1 MSDKI
6 MAKYLLKVFVIED
19 DEFYSSLIKKSL
31 ENDERFDVTVFPD
44 GSSFLE
50 NLREEPDIVTIDH
63 YLPDMEGLEVLK
75 KVREHN
81 EDIIPIIVSG
91 QEEVEV
97 VVQAYRLGARDYII
111 KKGNSVKELV
121 ESIKKFSSTV
131 SLRKEVQDLRAKILD
146 REKYNE
152 IIGESKPILEVL
164 RLLQKV
170 EKTDAMVLIT
180 GESGTGKEVVAKN
193 IHYNSARRKKPMV
206 TVNMPAIP
214 EELVESELFGH
225 EKGAFTGANSR
236 HIGKFEEAD
245 GGTIFLDE
253 IGELNFDL
261 QAKLLRVLE
270 EKTITRVGGN
280 KEIKL
285 DVRVLAA
292 TNQNLSEMVKEKK
305 FREDLYYRLQGFLLH
320 MPPLRERD
328 NDIIL
333 LAKYFLREYVKDQK
347 LQVKDFSKEALQAL
361 LDHSWPG
368 NVRELKSVVERAVL
382 ITDDENIQPDDL
394 IFSQVPT

>member
-1 MSDKI
+1 MG
-6 MAKYLLKVFVIED
+6 KYLLKVFVIED
-19 DEFYSSLIKKSL
+19 DELYSSLIKKSL
-31 ENDERFDVTVFPD
+31 EDDERIDVTVFHD
-44 GSSFLE
+44 GTSFLE
-50 NLREEPDIVTIDH
+50 HLSEEPDIVTIDH
-63 YLPDMEGLEVLK
+63 YLPDLEGLEVLR

-81 EDIIPIIVSG
+81 ENIIPIIVSG

-97 VVQAYRLGARDYII
+97 VVQAYRLGARDYVI
-111 KKGNSVKELV
+111 KRDNSVRELV
-121 ESIKKFSSTV
+121 ESIKNFSSTV
-131 SLRKEVQDLRAKILD
+131 SLLKEVEDLRAKILD

-206 TVNMPAIP
+206 TVNVPAIP

-253 IGELNFDL
+253 IGELSFDL
-261 QAKLLRVLE
+261 QAKFLRVLE
-270 EKTITRVGGN
+270 DKSITRVGGN

-285 DVRVLAA
+285 DVRVIAA
-292 TNQNLSEMVKEKK
+292 TNQDLSQMVKERK

-320 MPPLRERD
+320 LPPLRDRG

-333 LAKYFLREYVKDQK
+333 LAKYFLNAYVKTQK
-347 LQVKDFSKEALQAL
+347 LNVQGFSKEALEAL
-361 LDHSWPG
+361 LEHKWPG
-368 NVRELKSVVERAVL
+368 NVRELKAVVERAVL
-382 ITDDENIQPDDL
+382 ITDYEMIQADDL
-394 IFSQVPT
+394 IFSQMPTSS